1 MDQDQDFGVLV
12 GRAFQRMVAELHAH
26 LADAGFTE
34 LGQSLG
40 FAIKEVAASGADGLT
55 TARLAERMGITHQG
69 AAKAVDEMVAAEY
82 VRRVPDPRD
91 GRSKR
96 VVLTDHGRALLAA
109 GHAFHQDYERRLA
122 DRVGPEHVAAAREV
136 LTAMR
141 DMETAPEESRA
152 GTDAG
157 DGRGTG
163 SGRGAG
169 SGHGAG
175 SGRGAGRAARPL
187 I

>member
-1 MDQDQDFGVLV
+1 MDHDRDFGVLV

-26 LADAGFTE
+26 LAEAGFAE

-40 FAIKEVAASGADGLT
+40 FAIKEVAAAGADGLT
-55 TARLAERMGITHQG
+55 TAGLAARMGVTHQG
-69 AAKAVDEMVAAEY
+69 AAKAVDEMVAAGY

-96 VVLTDHGRALLAA
+96 LVLTDHGRALLTA

-122 DRVGPEHVAAAREV
+122 DRVGPERVAAAREV
-136 LTAMR
+136 LAAMR
-141 DMETAPEESRA
+141 DMAAPLEESA
-152 GTDAG
+152 T
-157 DGRGTG
+157 
-163 SGRGAG
+163 
-169 SGHGAG
+169 
-175 SGRGAGRAARPL
+175 GRAPRPL

>member
-1 MDQDQDFGVLV
+1 MDHDRDFGVLV

-26 LADAGFTE
+26 LAEAGFAA

-40 FAIKEVAASGADGLT
+40 FAIKEVAAAGADGLT
-55 TARLAERMGITHQG
+55 TARLAARMGVTHQG
-69 AAKAVDEMVAAEY
+69 AAKAVDEMVAAGY
-82 VRRVPDPRD
+82 VRRVPDPQD

-96 VVLTDHGRALLAA
+96 LVLTDHGRALLAA

-136 LTAMR
+136 LAAMR
-141 DMETAPEESRA
+141 GMEAPREEA
-152 GTDAG
+152 AT
-157 DGRGTG
+157 
-163 SGRGAG
+163 
-169 SGHGAG
+169 
-175 SGRGAGRAARPL
+175 GRAPRPL